1 MSEEF
6 VNEEPKTGSECL
18 RFMRMKISLM
28 AKTVEGSEHRSLVGH
43 REHEVRTWFNSP
55 AVPSSAPS
63 GLQRKLA
70 LAQDGC
76 R

>member
-6 VNEEPKTGSECL
+6 VNEEPTTGSRCL
-18 RFMRMKISLM
+18 QNLRMKISLM
-28 AKTVEGSEHRSLVGH
+28 AKTVEGGESTSLVGH
-43 REHEVRTWFNSP
+43 REHGVPTWFNSP

-63 GLQRKLA
+63 VTCKLA
-70 LAQDGC
+70 LSQDEC